1 MTLIGDTPIKNT
13 DKDLLDRTSSAEA
26 FAKHIF
32 SFDYQEG
39 LVVGI
44 CGEWGSGKTSYINLM
59 RPILQKNSIVID
71 FNPWMFSDAHNLV
84 ALFFKEMGSQ
94 LKGYQD
100 NSKLANNLENFG
112 NLLSKLK
119 AIPHWGEFFKI
130 LGSLISLCGKIKKEA
145 NSLQNQ
151 RNKLIMELQKVKK
164 PITVILDDIDRLS
177 GNELESILKLVRVTG
192 NFPNIIYLLSFDRE
206 RVANTLETSKFVS
219 EGEGHIY
226 LEKIIQVPFDIPKIS
241 SQLLENHLFSSLNS
255 ILGDVQLDQNRWSD
269 AYWDIIKPTIKNVR
283 DIRRYVSSL
292 SHTFQYV
299 GKFIDTI
306 DFLLIELIRIF
317 YPQKFKEIFELR
329 ECLTSQLN
337 DEKSKYAIKNF
348 AEENE
353 IYSHFLEKTFDIN
366 SNSEDQH
373 FSSENEYR
381 KKRRIAYK
389 TFFDLYFNQILSS
402 DFQEIQI
409 SEKLW
414 LSMSSEAFKEH
425 LNGIDANSL
434 EKIVKNLIDYEDN
447 FDENH
452 VLIAIPA
459 LYENLSRVPEKE
471 REVFD
476 IEPDRIWSKLTYRLL
491 RKIPESSRIKTIS
504 SLLGCCNLFGQ
515 LEIVRIIGHREN
527 IGYRLVSEKN
537 AKHFEKILLNNI
549 QNTSTEEL
557 MNSYNLSQTLYFF
570 ISEGNSVSNNI
581 LENENILF
589 SLLKSSVYERRS
601 SSSSSP
607 MIKREK
613 ILSWD
618 LLIKIYENEDNLK
631 QAIDRI
637 EQNEKLSQETCVQ
650 LAIKYKNGWRPSN
663 NFGYEDDIN

>member
-1 MTLIGDTPIKNT
+1 
-13 DKDLLDRTSSAEA
+13 
-26 FAKHIF
+26 
-32 SFDYQEG
+32 
-39 LVVGI
+39 
-44 CGEWGSGKTSYINLM
+44 
-59 RPILQKNSIVID
+59 
-71 FNPWMFSDAHNLV
+71 
-84 ALFFKEMGSQ
+84 
-94 LKGYQD
+94 
-100 NSKLANNLENFG
+100 
-112 NLLSKLK
+112 
-119 AIPHWGEFFKI
+119 
-130 LGSLISLCGKIKKEA
+130 
-145 NSLQNQ
+145 
-151 RNKLIMELQKVKK
+151 
-164 PITVILDDIDRLS
+164 
-177 GNELESILKLVRVTG
+177 
-192 NFPNIIYLLSFDRE
+192 
-206 RVANTLETSKFVS
+206 
-219 EGEGHIY
+219 
-226 LEKIIQVPFDIPKIS
+226 
-241 SQLLENHLFSSLNS
+241 
-255 ILGDVQLDQNRWSD
+255 
-269 AYWDIIKPTIKNVR
+269 
-283 DIRRYVSSL
+283 
-292 SHTFQYV
+292 
-299 GKFIDTI
+299 
-306 DFLLIELIRIF
+306 IE
-317 YPQKFKEIFELR
+317 
-329 ECLTSQLN
+329 
-337 DEKSKYAIKNF
+337 
-348 AEENE
+348 
-353 IYSHFLEKTFDIN
+353 
-366 SNSEDQH
+366 
-373 FSSENEYR
+373 

-637 EQNEKLSQETCVQ
+637 EQNENLSQETCVK